1 MNKKPMQKKA
11 PAKPTG
17 MGVGMKKGGMVKKPA
32 KAPTKP
38 MGYAKGGMV
47 KGKC

>member
-1 MNKKPMQKKA
+1 MMNKKPAAKKA
-11 PAKPTG
+11 AAKPMKPAKPA
-17 MGVGMKKGGMVKKPA
+17 KPA
-32 KAPTKP
+32 KTPMKP

>member
-1 MNKKPMQKKA
+1 MMNKKPMQKKA

-17 MGVGMKKGGMVKKPA
+17 MGMKKGGMVKKPA

>member
-1 MNKKPMQKKA
+1 MQAKKPMTKPSKA
-11 PAKPTG
+11 PAKPA
-17 MGVGMKKGGMVKKPA
+17 KPA
-32 KAPTKP
+32 KP

>member
-1 MNKKPMQKKA
+1 MQAKKPMIKPSKA
-11 PAKPTG
+11 PAKPA
-17 MGVGMKKGGMVKKPA
+17 KPA
-32 KAPTKP
+32 KP